1 MMIEDKDKKKK
12 AINNI
17 NNNGQT
23 DIKAYFFWISL
34 IIFMCISGIFYVI
47 KNIICELL
55 CFLRI
60 KQIEDHESRE
70 NIGKKGKEKL
80 GKNKKQKEK

>member
-1 MMIEDKDKKKK
+1 
-12 AINNI
+12 
-17 NNNGQT
+17 
-23 DIKAYFFWISL
+23 
-34 IIFMCISGIFYVI
+34 MCISGIFYVI
-47 KNIICELL
+47 KNIICKLL